1 MQPSVSSPSNLSREE
16 IALIEVGHTTVSPSL
31 ARACVVA
38 FVAMIMSAPLI
49 EVVLAGRITGDAS
62 RTPWSIL
69 AALPRDVATGLW
81 ALPGEGA
88 WARIIAANRTTLAN
102 LTSFESSLE
111 DGSTLGRSLR
121 PPAQLAMTRWLGAGN
136 ERVYPGREGWLF
148 YRPDVEYLTG
158 RGFLEP
164 AALARRS
171 RSGSERTTAIE
182 PDPRKALLQLKS
194 ELDARGIALI
204 VMPIPVKPTIHPGEL
219 AAPYRDRSTPLE
231 NPSHAALLE
240 DLARAGLLV
249 LDVSA
254 SLANA
259 ALAATQYLAT
269 DTHWRPESMEL
280 AAEALTAFIA
290 RHVSLPAVPDP
301 GYRVER
307 VEMQSTGDIVRMLDL
322 PGDQTLYPTESV
334 WLRRVLESDR
344 QPWRPSRNADVL
356 VLGDSFSNIY
366 SLASM
371 GWGDAAGLVAQV
383 SYLLRRPVDRV
394 VQNDQGAFA
403 TRSMLRQ
410 PGVDRLAGK
419 RVVIYE
425 FAARELAFGDW
436 QILK

>member
-1 MQPSVSSPSNLSREE
+1 MQPPVNPPSNLSREE
-16 IALIEVGHTTVSPSL
+16 VALIEVGHTTMSPSL
-31 ARACVVA
+31 ARTCVVA

-49 EVVLAGRITGDAS
+49 EVVLAGRTVGDAS

-81 ALPGEGA
+81 ALPDEGA
-88 WARIIAANRTTLAN
+88 WARIIAANRTALAN

-111 DGSTLGRSLR
+111 DGSTIGRSLR

-171 RSGSERTTAIE
+171 RSGSEWTTAVE
-182 PDPRKALLQLKS
+182 PDPRKALLQLKD

-231 NPSHAALLE
+231 NPSYAALLE

-249 LDVSA
+249 LDVST

-259 ALAATQYLAT
+259 ASAATQYLAT

-280 AAEALTAFIA
+280 AAEALTTFIA
-290 RHVSLPAVPDP
+290 RHVSLPALPDP

-307 VEMQSTGDIVRMLDL
+307 VDVQSTGDIVRMLDL

-334 WLRRVLESDR
+334 WLRRVLESDS

-356 VLGDSFSNIY
+356 VLGDSFSNMY

-371 GWGDAAGLVAQV
+371 GWGDAAGLVEQV
-383 SYLLRRPVDRV
+383 SYLLRRPIDRV